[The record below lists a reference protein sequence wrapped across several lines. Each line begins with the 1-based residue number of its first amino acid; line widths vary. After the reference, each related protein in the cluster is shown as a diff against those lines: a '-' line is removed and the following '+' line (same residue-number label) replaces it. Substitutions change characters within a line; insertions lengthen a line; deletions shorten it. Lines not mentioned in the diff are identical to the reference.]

1 MDFAPL
7 LRGRSVFIT
16 GASSG
21 IGAHLAR
28 LCARLGAKVAIAAR
42 RVDALRELESELRA
56 LGAADALALALDVAD
71 ADSVEGVMRAARLQ
85 FGALDVVVNNAGI
98 APDGAAIDTP
108 IARFDQV
115 LDVNL
120 RGAYAVA
127 TAAARVWRED
137 RRGGSLINIAS
148 ILGLR
153 QASGVSPY
161 AISKA
166 GVVQMTK
173 VLALEW
179 ARHGVRVNALAPGYI
194 DTPMTSDFF
203 ATDMGKS
210 MIARIPMRRIGKPE
224 DLDGPFLLLATEAS
238 AFMTG
243 AIIPVDGGHLV
254 NSM

>member
-7 LRGRSVFIT
+7 MQGRSVFVT

-28 LCARLGAKVAIAAR
+28 LCAHLGAKVAVAAR
-42 RVDALRELESELRA
+42 RTDALRALEIELRD
-56 LGAADALALALDVAD
+56 LGATDALALSLDVAD
-71 ADSVEGVMRAARLQ
+71 AESVEPALRAARQ
-85 FGALDVVVNNAGI
+85 RFGALDVVLNNAGI

-108 IARFDQV
+108 IERFDHV

-127 TAAARVWRED
+127 TAAARIWRED
-137 RRGGSLINIAS
+137 RRGGSLINVAS

-179 ARHGVRVNALAPGYI
+179 ARHGIRVNALAPGYI
-194 DTPMTSDFF
+194 DTPMTNDFF

-210 MIARIPMRRIGKPE
+210 MVARIPMRRIGKPE
-224 DLDGPFLLLATEAS
+224 DLDGPFLLLATDAS

-243 AIIPVDGGHLV
+243 AIIPVDGGHVV
-254 NSM
+254 NSL